1 MGVPRKPKLRQIFG
15 ANLRRERIRL
25 KMAQDKLAQEAG
37 LTQTYI
43 SQLESAQYSASLD
56 AIEKIAAV
64 LGVEPATLLLR
75 A

>member
-1 MGVPRKPKLRQIFG
+1 
-15 ANLRRERIRL
+15 
-25 KMAQDKLAQEAG
+25 MAQDKLAQEAG